1 MSLVRGV
8 RGQGS
13 GSAEAGTTSTIV
25 FHHSTFRSGAGEETD
40 SAAEGVVP
48 AGDHRSTHL
57 LETPMVEVETKV
69 VGNSA

>member
-48 AGDHRSTHL
+48 AGDHRGTRF
-57 LETPMVEVETKV
+57 LETSMVEVETKAV
-69 VGNSA
+69 RNSA